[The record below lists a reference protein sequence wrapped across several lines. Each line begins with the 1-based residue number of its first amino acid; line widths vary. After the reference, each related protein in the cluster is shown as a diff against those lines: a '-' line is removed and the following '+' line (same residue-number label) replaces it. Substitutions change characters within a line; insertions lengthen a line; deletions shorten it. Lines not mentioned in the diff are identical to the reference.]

1 MMNLAIIK
9 CSLSTHIHNLCFF
22 CRLCLSRLFLSALIT
37 VPIIAQAKMDFP
49 LDLIP
54 EYYRSQV
61 QILVERSDFQFQT
74 LTAPK
79 RVKLSSMEI
88 LFDHPRMSS
97 AMWRHCQFAPS
108 FFAIEETTNTF
119 FIDDATG
126 LTGRLVLLYSS
137 PGHRIYL
144 VQGKAE
150 AGRLNPFAPA
160 VSAQMITSYRYW
172 ETEKGFET
180 QLETWT
186 KLENALLGYLAQ
198 PFRRYIQSRQ
208 DEFIAYIN
216 SNIALFGEST
226 ELNIAEFDYS
236 MSMSLDPKAQES
248 FRRLFKE
255 SFKKVKSKNS

>member
-1 MMNLAIIK
+1 MNPHMRFSFPTDTRHLQNLLKDYILYFL
-9 CSLSTHIHNLCFF
+9 LSVMTAPL
-22 CRLCLSRLFLSALIT
+22 LT
-37 VPIIAQAKMDFP
+37 AQKKQSFP
-49 LDLIP
+49 VDLIP
-54 EYYRSQV
+54 DTYRSQV
-61 QILVERSDFQFQT
+61 IEIIERSDFQFQT
-74 LTAPK
+74 STAPK
-79 RVKLSSMEI
+79 KVKLSSMEI
-88 LFDHPRMSS
+88 LFDHPRMSA

-108 FFAIEETTNTF
+108 FFAFEETTNTF
-119 FIDDATG
+119 FIDDAKG

-144 VQGKAE
+144 VQGKTE

-226 ELNIAEFDYS
+226 ELNIAEFDNS
-236 MSMSLDPKAQES
+236 MLMSLDPKAQES
-248 FRRLFKE
+248 FRSLFKE
-255 SFKKVKSKNS
+255 SFKKVKSKNP